1 MMNRFVPERVKSFS
15 AAKDWKV
22 IAGGQHHTL
31 AIDKD
36 GMRLLCPSFCT
47 LFCTLLFGGIARN
60 DVWSQ
65 LVIYV

>member
-36 GMRLLCPSFCT
+36 GMRLLCPLSHNFVPFF
-47 LFCTLLFGGIARN
+47 LEE
-60 DVWSQ
+60 
-65 LVIYV
+65 